1 MDRALPP
8 LFWAPKQDAA
18 TDSATGPERKPLRAP
33 VFIHDAVIPWRDET
47 LLLKLLRD
55 QAKDQDE

>member
-1 MDRALPP
+1 MDRAIAPP
-8 LFWAPKQDAA
+8 LWAFSKD
-18 TDSATGPERKPLRAP
+18 TDTATGPAPKPMRAP

-55 QAKDQDE
+55 QAKDHEE

>member
-1 MDRALPP
+1 MTPWTWSFSR
-8 LFWAPKQDAA
+8 DAE
-18 TDSATGPERKPLRAP
+18 TSTGPEPKPLRAP

-55 QAKDQDE
+55 QAADQDE

>member
-1 MDRALPP
+1 MDRALTPP
-8 LFWAPKQDAA
+8 FWAPSQDAD
-18 TDSATGPERKPLRAP
+18 TSTSPERKPLRAP

-55 QAKDQDE
+55 QALDQDE